1 MEGDVKN
8 STADNVDVHQRA
20 RTMIAL
26 SLPEG
31 LTGAGLAEELSHDER
46 AWLAGHLQS
55 CALCREFA
63 ENSREVVRA
72 MRGRGITASGNL
84 VSVTQMRVRQRAEE
98 LRRQQEH
105 MWVVC
110 ACCVAVTLG
119 ATVSTAVLWRGF
131 EWLQPLMVRQAS
143 LPLPLWAC
151 GFVLLSFMPSVL
163 AGIVLLARGTYFSDH
178 RGTYQ
183 E

>member
-1 MEGDVKN
+1 MERDAKN
-8 STADNVDVHQRA
+8 SAATNFDVHERA

-26 SLPEG
+26 SVPEG
-31 LTGAGLAEELSHDER
+31 LTGAGLAGELAHDER
-46 AWLAGHLQS
+46 VWLVGHLES

-63 ENSREVVRA
+63 ENSREAIRGL
-72 MRGRGITASGNL
+72 RGRGITASGNL

-105 MWVVC
+105 IWVVC

-131 EWLQPLMVRQAS
+131 EWLQQLMAQQAGLS
-143 LPLPLWAC
+143 APLWAC
-151 GFVLLSFMPSVL
+151 SFVLLSLMPSVL

-178 RGTYQ
+178 RGSYQ